1 MSRTKVQLAAAVV
14 VFGGLVGAVIIQS
27 NQNHRLR
34 TEIVRLQAMMQARES
49 APAPAPATEEAAST
63 EVMRLRGE
71 VAKLIRER
79 NDLTVRTRQ
88 NVSTQ
93 SQAAGPG
100 AAPPVDPHETQR
112 KVALARLGYARNWG
126 TAFFLYMEKHDGQM
140 PATFAE
146 AIQFLPADESV
157 AGMTPDQYEITF
169 QGRTADLANPSATF
183 IMRERDHLGHLQDAG
198 ISRTYLFADGHTEI
212 VKVDDGDFTA
222 WEQQHVPV
230 FREPVPGQPIAGQ

>member
-34 TEIVRLQAMMQARES
+34 GEIVRLQAMIQAREG
-49 APAPAPATEEAAST
+49 AQTPAPATEEAAST

-88 NVSTQ
+88 NASTQ

-100 AAPPVDPHETQR
+100 AAPPEDPHETQR

-126 TAFFLYMEKHDGQM
+126 MAFFLYMEKHDGQM

-157 AGMTPDQYEITF
+157 TGMTPDQYEITF

-183 IMRERDHLGHLQDAG
+183 IMREREDVQPFGN
-198 ISRTYLFADGHTEI
+198 SRTYLFADGHTEI

-230 FREPVPGQPIAGQ
+230 FREPVPGQPVAGQ